1 MDCHHIKQTVVGHT
15 SRLFGDLLYH
25 FDRVQSFYSF
35 NPFDRESF
43 FRAARELSY
52 PQAGRAA
59 LVAALEQQ
67 AAAFGAGEPSRGNID
82 RLRRGA
88 AAIVTGQQ
96 VGLFGGPA
104 FALYKAL
111 TAIRLAAWLTGSGL
125 DCVPVFWLAAD
136 DHDLEEVN
144 HAYLLGAEYRPQGIA
159 DAGASHPAGA
169 PVGRIRLSAGIQQS
183 VERALTL
190 LPESPGKEQI
200 AAALE
205 QAYRPG
211 ETFSSAFGRLMA
223 RLLEPFGM
231 VLPDPTDAA
240 LRELAAGVFRQAIV
254 SAAEFRDA
262 LLERNRQLVKAGY
275 HAQVHVTEESTLLFL
290 ERDGRRTALR
300 RSGEAF
306 AAGNETLSPGELLA
320 LLERRPQ
327 DFSPNALLRPVV
339 QDTLLPTVA
348 YVGGP
353 AELAY
358 MAQAAPLYRRLLG
371 RAPVVFPRASFT
383 IVDSTVR
390 QLLERYGLEIADAA
404 AGPQRLREKMGP
416 RFLPAELAARFA
428 EDERRLE
435 ALLADV
441 GQSLEPVDH
450 TLAGAAALAAR
461 KMSYQLEKLKRKAG
475 RAAARSS
482 GQLER
487 DAAIME
493 NLIHPHKEPQERVYS
508 GISLLARF
516 GPGLLDKLYAE
527 VPLEDPDHRVLC
539 L

>member
-1 MDCHHIKQTVVGHT
+1 MDCHQIKQTVVGRS
-15 SRLFGDLLYH
+15 SRLFGDLLYR
-25 FDRVQSFYSF
+25 FDRAQSFYSF

-52 PQAGRAA
+52 PQASRAA
-59 LVAALEQQ
+59 VAAALQQQ
-67 AAAFGAGEPSRGNID
+67 AAAFGAGEPSRRNID
-82 RLRRGA
+82 RLHRGA

-111 TAIRLAAWLTGSGL
+111 TAIRLAAWLTGGGL

-144 HAYLLGAEYRPQGIA
+144 HAYLLDAEHRPQRIA
-159 DAGASHPAGA
+159 DPGAPHPAGA
-169 PVGRIRLSAGIQQS
+169 PVGRIRLSAGIGQS

-223 RLLEPFGM
+223 RLLEPFGII
-231 VLPDPTDAA
+231 LLDPTHPA
-240 LRELAAGVFRQAIV
+240 LRGLAAEVFRQAIV
-254 SAAEFRDA
+254 SAAELCDA

-275 HAQVHVTEESTLLFL
+275 HTQVHVTEQSTLLFI
-290 ERDGRRTALR
+290 ERDGRRTALQ
-300 RSGEAF
+300 RSGDEF
-306 AAGNETLSPGELLA
+306 AAGNQALSPGELLA

-371 RAPVVFPRASFT
+371 RVPVVFPRAGFT
-383 IVDSTVR
+383 IVGSPVR
-390 QLLERYGLEIADAA
+390 QLLGLYGLEITDVA
-404 AGPQRLREKMGP
+404 AGPQRLREKMGL
-416 RFLPAELAARFA
+416 RFLPPELATGFA
-428 EDERRLE
+428 EDERRLN

-441 GQSLEPVDH
+441 RRRLEPVDH
-450 TLAGAAALAAR
+450 TLAEAAALAAR

-482 GQLER
+482 GELER
-487 DAAIME
+487 DAAIIE
-493 NLIHPHKEPQERVYS
+493 NVIHPHKEPQERFYS

-516 GPGLLDKLYAE
+516 GLGLLDELYAR
-527 VPLEDPDHRVLC
+527 VPIDDPDHRVLYM
-539 L
+539 

>member
-1 MDCHHIKQTVVGHT
+1 MTGVQTC
-15 SRLFGDLLYH
+15 
-25 FDRVQSFYSF
+25 
-35 NPFDRESF
+35 
-43 FRAARELSY
+43 
-52 PQAGRAA
+52 A
-59 LVAALEQQ
+59 L
-67 AAAFGAGEPSRGNID
+67 PI
-82 RLRRGA
+82 
-88 AAIVTGQQ
+88 
-96 VGLFGGPA
+96 
-104 FALYKAL
+104 
-111 TAIRLAAWLTGSGL
+111 
-125 DCVPVFWLAAD
+125 
-136 DHDLEEVN
+136 
-144 HAYLLGAEYRPQGIA
+144 
-159 DAGASHPAGA
+159 
-169 PVGRIRLSAGIQQS
+169 
-183 VERALTL
+183 
-190 LPESPGKEQI
+190 
-200 AAALE
+200 
-205 QAYRPG
+205 
-211 ETFSSAFGRLMA
+211 
-223 RLLEPFGM
+223 
-231 VLPDPTDAA
+231 
-240 LRELAAGVFRQAIV
+240 
-254 SAAEFRDA
+254 
-262 LLERNRQLVKAGY
+262 
-275 HAQVHVTEESTLLFL
+275 
-290 ERDGRRTALR
+290 
-300 RSGEAF
+300 F
-306 AAGNETLSPGELLA
+306 AAGNETLSPGELLE

-371 RAPVVFPRASFT
+371 RAPVVFPRAGFT

-390 QLLERYGLEIADAA
+390 QLLERYGLEVADVA